1 MDAESPPVRTGAIV
15 LARHGEPGLSR
26 KIRFNAKAYGDW
38 WGIYEETGLLAGQ
51 TPPPALIEYARG
63 AGAIVASTRIRSIET
78 ARAVVGERA
87 FAIDPLFIEAP
98 LPPPPFPHWL
108 KASPRIWG
116 FLSRFWWWFFDH
128 HAGQECRRAAEARA
142 AQAADLLVS
151 LAEGQDVLVMAHG
164 FFNTLI
170 GRALQARGW
179 KLTDDQGYKYWS
191 MRRFERAA

>member
-1 MDAESPPVRTGAIV
+1 MDAKSPSVRTGAIV

-38 WGIYEETGLLAGQ
+38 WGTYEQTGLRLGQ
-51 TPPPALIEYARG
+51 IPPPALIEYARG

-78 ARAVVGERA
+78 AKAVVGERA
-87 FAIDPLFIEAP
+87 FAVDPLFIEAP
-98 LPPPPFPHWL
+98 LPPPPFPRWL

-142 AQAADLLVS
+142 EQAADVLEG

-179 KLTDDQGYKYWS
+179 KLTDDQGFKYWS
-191 MRRFERAA
+191 MRRFERA